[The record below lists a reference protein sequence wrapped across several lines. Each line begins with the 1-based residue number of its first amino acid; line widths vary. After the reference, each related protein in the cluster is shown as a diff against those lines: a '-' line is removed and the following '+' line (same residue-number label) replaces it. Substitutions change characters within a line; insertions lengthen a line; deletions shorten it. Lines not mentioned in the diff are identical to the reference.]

1 MTKSAPFINLLFLSI
16 SLMGELTHSQL
27 SEMAEVWREMA
38 RQLTAWQATYWHEL
52 TTTQH
57 FDLNAYQNS
66 LLTRAQDLD
75 ERAYLLLTEPTEPT
89 FLAVL
94 DVVRR
99 ATQLLQT
106 TPKRSVVLNVGALIV
121 ALAAGVSRNNS
132 RSIELT
138 MSELKLLTDQIA
150 VS

>member
-1 MTKSAPFINLLFLSI
+1 MC
-16 SLMGELTHSQL
+16 LMGELTRIQL
-27 SEMAEVWREMA
+27 SEMAELWREMA
-38 RQLTAWQATYWHEL
+38 RNLTAWQATYWHEL
-52 TTTQH
+52 TTIQH

-75 ERAYLLLTEPTEPT
+75 ERAYLLLAEPTEPT
-89 FLAVL
+89 FVAVL
-94 DVVRR
+94 EVVRR

-106 TPKRSVVLNVGALIV
+106 TSNKGLVLNIGALAV

-138 MSELKLLTDQIA
+138 MNELKLLAELIV